1 METITNPDTNENVA
15 IEVEEGPIP
24 YTVKLTFGKSM
35 VRMFSRGSNQPDRF
49 MMPSYSLT
57 MSLEDAREL
66 AKLLAE
72 AGVEY

>member
-24 YTVKLTFGKSM
+24 YTVKLTFGKS
-35 VRMFSRGSNQPDRF
+35 
-49 MMPSYSLT
+49 YSLT
-57 MSLEDAREL
+57 MSIEDAREL

>member
-35 VRMFSRGSNQPDRF
+35 VRMYPRPNQPDRF

-72 AGVEY
+72 AGVEH

>member
-1 METITNPDTNENVA
+1 MEKVITNPDTNNKV
-15 IEVEEGPIP
+15 IVTVEEGPIP
-24 YTVKLTFGKSM
+24 YTVELTFGK
-35 VRMFSRGSNQPDRF
+35 
-49 MMPSYSLT
+49 SYSLT

>member
-1 METITNPDTNENVA
+1 METITNPDTNENVNVT
-15 IEVEEGPIP
+15 VEEGPIP
-24 YTVKLTFGKSM
+24 YTVKLTFGK
-35 VRMFSRGSNQPDRF
+35 
-49 MMPSYSLT
+49 SYSLT